1 MSRATPQLRSFA
13 KRLIDSEARS
23 NKSSAAQAAE
33 VFLVID
39 KLRPHLAT
47 LMGDGGVRALLSRAL
62 VLATEEVS
70 WLDAVQVNVDGG
82 LEGYEALGWQL
93 DQSEFV
99 LGRTV
104 LLAQLLGLL
113 VAFIGPSLTSR
124 LLSEIWPQ
132 IPFNEWDLGMEVK
145 SEKTN

>member
-1 MSRATPQLRSFA
+1 MRSFA
-13 KRLIDSEARS
+13 KRLIDSEALS
-23 NKSSAAQAAE
+23 NTSSAAQAAE
-33 VFLVID
+33 VFPVID

-99 LGRTV
+99 LGRAV

>member
-1 MSRATPQLRSFA
+1 MRSFA
-13 KRLIDSEARS
+13 KRLIDSEALS
-23 NKSSAAQAAE
+23 NKFSAAQAAE
-33 VFLVID
+33 VFPVID

-62 VLATEEVS
+62 VMATGEVS
-70 WLDAVQVNVDGG
+70 WLDAVQVNADGG
-82 LEGYEALGWQL
+82 LEGFEALGWQL

-99 LGRTV
+99 SGRVV
-104 LLAQLLGLL
+104 LLAQLLALL

-132 IPFNEWDLGMEVK
+132 IPFNVRDLGMEVK
-145 SEKTN
+145 SEQTN

>member
-1 MSRATPQLRSFA
+1 
-13 KRLIDSEARS
+13 
-23 NKSSAAQAAE
+23 
-33 VFLVID
+33 
-39 KLRPHLAT
+39 
-47 LMGDGGVRALLSRAL
+47 MGDGGVRALLSRAL

>member
-1 MSRATPQLRSFA
+1 MRSFA
-13 KRLIDSEARS
+13 KRLIDSEALS

-33 VFLVID
+33 VFPVID

-62 VLATEEVS
+62 VLATGEVS
-70 WLDAVQVNVDGG
+70 WLDAVQVNADGG
-82 LEGYEALGWQL
+82 LEGFEALGWQM

-99 LGRTV
+99 LGRVV
-104 LLAQLLGLL
+104 LLAQLFTLL

-132 IPFNEWDLGMEVK
+132 IPLNARDLGMEVK
-145 SEKTN
+145 SD

>member
-1 MSRATPQLRSFA
+1 MTPQLRSFA
-13 KRLIDSEARS
+13 KRLIDSEALS

-33 VFLVID
+33 VFPVID

-99 LGRTV
+99 LGRAV

-124 LLSEIWPQ
+124 LLGEIWPQ

>member
-1 MSRATPQLRSFA
+1 MRSFA
-13 KRLIDSEARS
+13 KRLIDSEALS
-23 NKSSAAQAAE
+23 NKSSAEQAAE
-33 VFLVID
+33 VFPVID
-39 KLRPHLAT
+39 KLRPYLAT

-62 VLATEEVS
+62 ASATGEVS
-70 WLDAVQVNVDGG
+70 WLDAVQVNADGG
-82 LEGYEALGWQL
+82 LEGFEALGWQL

-99 LGRTV
+99 LGRAV

-124 LLSEIWPQ
+124 LLGEIWPQ